1 MPRFFT
7 LCLGLIG
14 CFVLLSSDVSIAWA
28 GTYRVEILLDDGVGF
43 TEPQAWAN
51 AFGKARSGSIQI
63 RQARGNETIEIR
75 NNGTDANPEL
85 VIVGRLQADGRLRL
99 PDGTHSLAD
108 AATLVATFEKLAH
121 PELSSPKEISTA
133 DDQTERMGNVRGNT
147 STSNASATDATT
159 VDSAT
164 RTNVRSK
171 QVSQLPYQT
180 IFAQPVGFATDKM
193 GKSEVLQKIAENWK
207 KQGVSIGGLQ
217 SILQTMQEQETAETE
232 KRAKFAEAMG
242 DISERRL
249 AGETLDV
256 QEELAK
262 IYGYAP
268 KTRSNGQNGNAEI
281 RAAIPTFQTIW
292 NAPNLES
299 LASGTAVTYLLRSA
313 GFALE
318 IQADP
323 TLRLEIVSLRL
334 PAPADQSVH
343 VVGYELSAKT
353 LQNPWVMNKIACKT
367 EKTLVPKLGQ
377 NLTIT
382 RLDKVPLD
390 SLLANLAKK
399 LELPILIDYAALHAK
414 AVVLDQKPVS
424 LPASDSTYRQ
434 TINDAIKP
442 LQLRAVLRVDD
453 AGEPFLWIT
462 TGFVK
467 YP

>member
-1 MPRFFT
+1 MLRF
-7 LCLGLIG
+7 LIVLG
-14 CFVLLSSDVSIAWA
+14 CFLGEISTAWA
-28 GTYRVEILLDDGVGF
+28 GTYRVEILLDEGVGF

-75 NNGTDANPEL
+75 NNGTNANPEL

-108 AATLVATFEKLAH
+108 ASTLVAAFEKLAN
-121 PELSSPKEISTA
+121 PQLLPPKESSTA
-133 DDQTERMGNVRGNT
+133 DDQTERARNVRGKDTT
-147 STSNASATDATT
+147 SDAAA
-159 VDSAT
+159 DSAKQA
-164 RTNVRSK
+164 NVRGGQTSPL
-171 QVSQLPYQT
+171 SYQT

-193 GKSEVLQKIAENWK
+193 SKSEILQKIAENWK

-217 SILQTMQEQETAETE
+217 PILQTIQEQETAETA
-232 KRAKFAEAMG
+232 KRAQFAEAMG

-268 KTRSNGQNGNAEI
+268 KTRSKGQNGNAEI
-281 RAAIPTFQTIW
+281 RAAIPTFQTVW
-292 NAPNLES
+292 NAPALGS

-318 IQADP
+318 IQTDP
-323 TLRLEIVSLRL
+323 MLRLEIVPLRL
-334 PAPADQSVH
+334 PTPTDQSVH

-353 LQNPWVMNKIACKT
+353 LQNPWLVNKLAGKT

-377 NLTIT
+377 NLTIA

-414 AVVLDQKPVS
+414 AIVLDQRPIS